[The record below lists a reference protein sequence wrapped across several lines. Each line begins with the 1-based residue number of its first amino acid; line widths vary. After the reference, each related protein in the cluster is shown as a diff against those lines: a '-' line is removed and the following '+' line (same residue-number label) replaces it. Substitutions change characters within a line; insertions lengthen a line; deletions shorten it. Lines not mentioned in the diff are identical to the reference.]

1 MLLGLTEKVSL
12 ELGFNRTKS
21 LSMADG
27 KGKTVPGDRANVR
40 KGALSL
46 ELLESVR
53 NSESSS
59 ICRGAQCPRR
69 DVQLKQVREVWRADR
84 NNSVAESRNLIPT
97 FLINRKPMQI
107 RQKMINEVTSGCCED
122 ECPSEVMTSK

>member
-1 MLLGLTEKVSL
+1 MDIYHTPSQESPVSL
-12 ELGFNRTKS
+12 KGHTRATNKKVKDRLYYLDCKKNVTFELGFKRRKS

-46 ELLESVR
+46 ELVASVS

-59 ICRGAQCPRR
+59 VI
-69 DVQLKQVREVWRADR
+69 VIDR
-84 NNSVAESRNLIPT
+84 
-97 FLINRKPMQI
+97 
-107 RQKMINEVTSGCCED
+107 
-122 ECPSEVMTSK
+122 